1 MTKCNICK
9 ESIIMYNNS
18 LGESLVKHMQAQPCA
33 QTSHLNK
40 VSEDLREAEKEYNR
54 IEKLADKCSDN
65 ASKWSPGRSG
75 NGETSNYLN
84 ELETIKKDIYNLQE
98 KVADAK
104 LVILNYKPNPYLSK
118 SGNYKCEAC
127 NKICS
132 SLVFLEK
139 HKKSCISINMKDW
152 VCKFCDKQFTDKYKY
167 QAHESQC
174 GIKVSCCEG
183 CSYKATTQ
191 QSLDKHRLNCLIYNP
206 SLLKCVNENCKKYG
220 KVFASITG
228 KKRHVCSIIQ

>member
-33 QTSHLNK
+33 QTSHLNN

-84 ELETIKKDIYNLQE
+84 ELETIKKDIYNE
-98 KVADAK
+98 KNNK
-104 LVILNYKPNPYLSK
+104 TSER
-118 SGNYKCEAC
+118 GNINLIPIYQKVEII
-127 NKICS
+127 N
-132 SLVFLEK
+132 VK
-139 HKKSCISINMKDW
+139 HAI
-152 VCKFCDKQFTDKYKY
+152 KY
-167 QAHESQC
+167 A
-174 GIKVSCCEG
+174 
-183 CSYKATTQ
+183 
-191 QSLDKHRLNCLIYNP
+191 
-206 SLLKCVNENCKKYG
+206 
-220 KVFASITG
+220 
-228 KKRHVCSIIQ
+228 RH